1 MLPALLLAFALSGR
15 ADSTLLRV
23 LAINDFHGAL
33 ESRQYSW
40 SGGRP
45 VGGAAALKAA
55 LDSAAAECRCPVLR
69 LDGGDEL
76 QGTLA
81 SNLVHGR
88 STIEVLRRFG
98 LDAAV
103 VGNHELDW
111 GVDTLRARMGE
122 SSWPWLAA
130 NVFDSLSGVTRSAQ
144 TVSTRARQNRVPS
157 SRRTRSA
164 IAKAV
169 PLLRAWTMVM
179 PCTTVLTSE
188 WV

>member
-33 ESRQYSW
+33 ESRRHTW

-88 STIEVLRRFG
+88 STIEALRRFG

-122 SSWPWLAA
+122 SNWPWLAA
-130 NVFDSLSGVTRSAQ
+130 NVFDSVSGRRPGWARPFTLLERGGLRIALVGYMAARTKQ
-144 TVSTRARQNRVPS
+144 MVRADHVAGLVW
-157 SRRTRSA
+157 RRGAGA
-164 IAKAV
+164 I
-169 PLLRAWTMVM
+169 P
-179 PCTTVLTSE
+179 E
-188 WV
+188 